1 MKKIASAFSNRSIP
15 HRCMTMAIQ
24 KNSPEDMQFQVVNAQ
39 GRLFDYYAREKPDG
53 LFMSIL
59 DYTQEVHDFIGEY
72 QDACKIYLLMDKDL
86 GKDNDDLWG
95 FLCQSM
101 VKVIVN
107 TSVVR
112 RDTPSSFL
120 TYDNKYDETCFINTN
135 QKRNDKIAIMSNG
148 EPECIDRLKKEILY
162 PATKLKVNVF
172 NDVSLHSSQ
181 NLGML
186 DPRSLNAVMNEYG
199 SFLDLTDSLALES
212 QACGIKYL
220 DHTGDWKESIE
231 KQKTMPEITH
241 LDKRTFTYFTE
252 HEIIPYIRKN
262 Q

>member
-1 MKKIASAFSNRSIP
+1 MKKIASVFSNRSIP

-24 KNSPEDMQFQVVNAQ
+24 RNNIEDMQFQVVNAQ

-72 QDACKIYLLMDKDL
+72 QDSCKIYILMDKDL

-95 FLCQSM
+95 FLSQSM
-101 VKVIVN
+101 AKLIVN

-112 RDTPSSFL
+112 RDIPSSFL
-120 TYDNKYDETCFINTN
+120 TYDNKYDETCFKNTN
-135 QKRNDKIAIMSNG
+135 QKRNGKTAIMSNG
-148 EPECIDRLKKEILY
+148 EPECLERLKQEILY
-162 PATKLKVNVF
+162 PVTKLKTNVF
-172 NDVSLHSSQ
+172 NDASLHNPQ

-186 DPRSLNAVMNEYG
+186 DPRSLNIVLNEYS

-220 DHTGDWKESIE
+220 DSTGNWKESIE
-231 KQKTMPEITH
+231 QEKTIPEITH
-241 LDKRTFTYFTE
+241 LDKRTFTYFTQ